1 MFNNMLMGAAGESIK
16 ATSFSV
22 DNSLLINDGD
32 NQYLRKINTGDS
44 SSDPTNANTGTISVW
59 FKRGDFPSGNNL
71 RIWNHG
77 DGTSPQAELLI
88 MGSTNKLMVN
98 GGATGFQ
105 LETTALF
112 RDPHAWYHAVVRID
126 TNQSTSSDRIR
137 LYINGTQ
144 ITDLGTNTQPSQYQD
159 VFTNLK
165 DWWVGRWS
173 GSTGHNWDGY
183 ISELVY
189 CDGQSLAP
197 TAFGET
203 DNNGVWR
210 PIDVDS
216 SGLFTVSST
225 AEAIANSAS
234 ATNSSGLTTYT
245 YSGVALGTASS
256 TRAVYV
262 FATGQGPAASNFD
275 VSSMTV
281 GGVSATRVADVTN
294 SDEAQYVSELWR
306 ADVPSGT
313 TGDIV
318 VTWNSAMSQCG
329 VIAWAVTGD
338 HNLFDIQ
345 TNLSDST
352 ASFTLTDIPDDSVI
366 LAGRGGTSSRTH
378 TWSSDVTENVDEVI
392 GSGVVQSGASSA
404 KSTGGDFTVTCT
416 PSSSESRPRTVC
428 IVLSP
433 TQGAG
438 DQGFYLPFTDS
449 NYIGADYSTGSGIGV
464 ARTEASEWNGDTGD
478 FGTLDVDIIATGG
491 NQGAI
496 RTNKTFTGNFAF
508 DFTWKGG
515 SNPAYVGVYEID
527 EDGTFSSGSSDGGMG
542 SMTDSFYLF
551 FTSGNAVNALKGS
564 STEASSIFTA
574 ASGELIKF
582 QRSGSEFKVF
592 EDGTLRHTFTG
603 TSSSEVRILI
613 GQSSSSLDWEY
624 FRWVNGST
632 TLSGGSVGGT
642 GGFFAVDSPTQTTD
656 SPTTNA
662 ATFSP
667 LITRHQTNF
676 TQVLSDWTFT
686 NGNRTLTHTS
696 GSSGDIMAAA
706 SQLLQP
712 GQKYHFEAVTESMHS
727 SAYARFALALVPQ
740 SMWETDSSPLTGTND
755 QFTISLIKS
764 GGTGSNSA
772 TFDNGSL
779 TAPTNKPTTNSR
791 LTFEVDMST
800 ISSTTVRYYF
810 DGSLDTTYSSLAF
823 ADEPY
828 YVVSF
833 TGTETDRNGVFNF
846 NFGSSAFTDTPTS
859 GHTGLTAK
867 DAFAG
872 SAPTIEDGSAHFQ
885 ATTYSGN
892 GGSNEINQS
901 ENSQFQPDLVWLK
914 ERDGGNHG
922 TLIDAVRG
930 ANKGV
935 YPSLNFAEYTES
947 NLSFDADG
955 FSLSTTGAAAQ
966 INGSSNTY
974 IGWQWLA
981 GNATST
987 PSGGSESSTVSVN
1000 QTNGF
1005 SVVSWTGTG
1014 ANATIAHGL
1023 GAAPSWI
1030 LIKNLADADSWV
1042 VYHDSMGATKGAA
1055 LDTSDAPATAST
1067 FFNDTAP
1074 TSTVFSVGS
1083 GGRSNGSSDAMIA
1096 YCWCEKPGFSKFGS
1110 FEGNGN
1116 ANGPFVDLG
1125 FKPAFLMVKGIDSGS
1140 RPWVMHDS
1148 ARNPFNVTD
1157 LNIVADSNTAEA
1169 SSNLW
1174 DFLSNGFKIRDAL
1187 AGDNENNKTY
1197 IYMAF
1202 AENPFAGTTPATAR

>member
-44 SSDPTNANTGTISVW
+44 SSDPTNADIGTISVW

-77 DGTSPQAELLI
+77 DGTSPRVELLI

-98 GGATGFQ
+98 GGATSFQ
-105 LETTALF
+105 LETNAVF

-126 TNQSTSSDRIR
+126 TGQSTASDRVR

-144 ITDLGTNTQPSQYQD
+144 ITDLGTNTQPSQNQD
-159 VFTNLK
+159 VFTNLA

-210 PIDVDS
+210 PIDINTSLSTNATLLLVDR
-216 SGLFTVSST
+216 T
-225 AEAIANSAS
+225 A
-234 ATNSSGLTTYT
+234 
-245 YSGVALGTASS
+245 GTAI
-256 TRAVYV
+256 
-262 FATGQGPAASNFD
+262 GD
-275 VSSMTV
+275 MT
-281 GGVSATRVADVTN
+281 
-294 SDEAQYVSELWR
+294 
-306 ADVPSGT
+306 
-313 TGDIV
+313 
-318 VTWNSAMSQCG
+318 
-329 VIAWAVTGD
+329 
-338 HNLFDIQ
+338 
-345 TNLSDST
+345 DST
-352 ASFTLTDIPDDSVI
+352 AGNNLAAAFDGVFGGADGANNATKRGSVSN
-366 LAGRGGTSSRTH
+366 AFVGKN
-378 TWSSDVTENVDEVI
+378 W
-392 GSGVVQSGASSA
+392 GSGVSKIITGFSTRDVNNAGYFDNTGEGRFFLYGSNSNPSAFNDGTLLYSGATFTSA
-404 KSTGGDFTVTCT
+404 GHTTTQPLDFLDTENFDTSTAFQYHWIALV
-416 PSSSESRPRTVC
+416 
-428 IVLSP
+428 P
-433 TQGAG
+433 TSTASDVRMAELIFYEDDGNFG

-449 NYIGADYSTGSGIGV
+449 NYIGADYSTGSPIGV
-464 ARTEASEWNGDTGD
+464 ARTAASEWNGDTGD

-496 RTNKTFTGNFAF
+496 RTNKTFTGDFAF

-574 ASGELIKF
+574 ASGEVVKF

-667 LITRHQTNF
+667 LITRHQTSF
-676 TQVLSDWTFT
+676 AAVTSDWTFT

-727 SAYARFALALVPQ
+727 SEHARFALALMPQ
-740 SMWETDSSPLTGTND
+740 SMWETDASPLTGTND
-755 QFTISLIKS
+755 QFEISLIKS

-772 TFDNGSL
+772 AFDDGSL

-800 ISSTTVRYYF
+800 IGSTTVRYYF
-810 DGSLDTTYSSLAF
+810 NGSLDTTYSSLAF

-833 TGTETDRNGVFNF
+833 TGVETDRNGVFNF

-872 SAPTIEDGSAHFQ
+872 SAPTIEDGSAYFQ
-885 ATTYSGN
+885 TTLYTGN
-892 GGSNEINQS
+892 GASSHEINQS
-901 ENSQFQPDLVWLK
+901 GENSTFAPDFLWTKGFTVTEHRITDIL
-914 ERDGGNHG
+914 
-922 TLIDAVRG
+922 RG
-930 ANKGV
+930 ATKVFFTDSSLGNSASTTETNSVISLDSDGFTVGSGGGV
-935 YPSLNFAEYTES
+935 NASGDAKLGWQWKAGDS
-947 NLSFDADG
+947 NTVVSASGSGDGAINACTHRANQTAG
-955 FSLSTTGAAAQ
+955 FSLVK
-966 INGSSNTY
+966 Y
-974 IGWQWLA
+974 
-981 GNATST
+981 
-987 PSGGSESSTVSVN
+987 E
-1000 QTNGF
+1000 
-1005 SVVSWTGTG
+1005 G
-1014 ANATIAHGL
+1014 ANSQISNGEDTKVTHGL
-1023 GAAPSWI
+1023 GAKPELAF
-1030 LIKNLADADSWV
+1030 IKNMDDT
-1042 VYHDSMGATKGAA
+1042 HDWMVLS
-1055 LDTSDAPATAST
+1055 
-1067 FFNDTAP
+1067 
-1074 TSTVFSVGS
+1074 TSTTGFASDSQTGDDAHLHLNTDDNVNGSLFTGHFETGSDSTHFEVGNDNGVNKNGDEYMAYVFRSIPGYSKVGS
-1083 GGRSNGSSDAMIA
+1083 YTGGANSTNGI
-1096 YCWCEKPGFSKFGS
+1096 YV
-1110 FEGNGN
+1110 NI
-1116 ANGPFVDLG
+1116 G
-1125 FKPAFLMVKGIDSGS
+1125 FKPAWLMLKNYKNSGES
-1140 RPWVMHDS
+1140 WYIFDNQRPGYNDENNQLIPNS
-1148 ARNPFNVTD
+1148 TAAEGAGNILD
-1157 LNIVADSNTAEA
+1157 L
-1169 SSNLW
+1169 
-1174 DFLSNGFKIRDAL
+1174 LSNGFKIRANDRAYGGSSATDGYL
-1187 AGDNENNKTY
+1187 Y
-1197 IYMAF
+1197 LAF
-1202 AENPFAGTTPATAR
+1202 AENPFAGTTPVTAR

>member
-44 SSDPTNANTGTISVW
+44 SSDPTNADIGTISVW

-77 DGTSPQAELLI
+77 DGTSPRVELLI

-98 GGATGFQ
+98 GGATSFQ
-105 LETTALF
+105 LETNAVF

-126 TNQSTSSDRIR
+126 TGQSTASDRVR

-144 ITDLGTNTQPSQYQD
+144 ITDLGTNTQPSQNQD
-159 VFTNLK
+159 VFTNLA

-210 PIDVDS
+210 PIDINTSLSTNATLLLVDR
-216 SGLFTVSST
+216 T
-225 AEAIANSAS
+225 A
-234 ATNSSGLTTYT
+234 
-245 YSGVALGTASS
+245 GTAI
-256 TRAVYV
+256 
-262 FATGQGPAASNFD
+262 GD
-275 VSSMTV
+275 MT
-281 GGVSATRVADVTN
+281 
-294 SDEAQYVSELWR
+294 
-306 ADVPSGT
+306 
-313 TGDIV
+313 
-318 VTWNSAMSQCG
+318 
-329 VIAWAVTGD
+329 
-338 HNLFDIQ
+338 
-345 TNLSDST
+345 DST
-352 ASFTLTDIPDDSVI
+352 AGNNLAAAFDGVFGGADGANNATKRGSVSN
-366 LAGRGGTSSRTH
+366 AFVGKN
-378 TWSSDVTENVDEVI
+378 W
-392 GSGVVQSGASSA
+392 GSGVSKIITGFSTRDVNNAGYFDNTGEGRFFLYGSNSNPSAFNDGTLLYSGATFTSA
-404 KSTGGDFTVTCT
+404 GHTTTQPLDFLDTENFDTSTAFQYHWIALV
-416 PSSSESRPRTVC
+416 
-428 IVLSP
+428 P
-433 TQGAG
+433 TSTASDVRMAELIFYEDDGNFG

-449 NYIGADYSTGSGIGV
+449 NYIGADYSTGSPIGV
-464 ARTEASEWNGDTGD
+464 ARTAASEWNGDTGD

-496 RTNKTFTGNFAF
+496 RTNKTFTGDFAF

-574 ASGELIKF
+574 ASGEVVKF

-686 NGNRTLTHTS
+686 NGNRTITHTS
-696 GSSGDIMAAA
+696 GSSGDIMVAA

-727 SAYARFALALVPQ
+727 SEHARFALALMPQ
-740 SMWETDSSPLTGTND
+740 SMWETDASPLTGTND
-755 QFTISLIKS
+755 QFEISLIKS

-772 TFDNGSL
+772 AFDDGSL

-800 ISSTTVRYYF
+800 IGSTTVRYYF
-810 DGSLDTTYSSLAF
+810 NGSLDTTYSSLAF

-833 TGTETDRNGVFNF
+833 TGVETDRNGVFNF

-872 SAPTIEDGSAHFQ
+872 SAPTIEDGSAYFQ

-892 GGSNEINQS
+892 GTTNEINQS
-901 ENSQFQPDLVWLK
+901 GNSTFQPDMVWLK
-914 ERDGGNHG
+914 ERSGGNHG
-922 TLIDAVRG
+922 TIIDAVRG

-955 FSLSTTGAAAQ
+955 FSLSTTGSAAQ
-966 INGSSNTY
+966 VNASSQTY

-987 PSGGSESSTVSVN
+987 PSGGSVSSTVSVN
-1000 QTNGF
+1000 QTAGF
-1005 SVVSWTGTG
+1005 SIVSWTGTG

-1110 FEGNGN
+1110 FEGNGSSTD
-1116 ANGPFVDLG
+1116 GPFIELG
-1125 FKPAFLMVKGIDSGS
+1125 FKPAWFMWKNIDSGTNGD
-1140 RPWVMHDS
+1140 WTMMDS
-1148 ARNPFNVTD
+1148 ARDPFNMV
-1157 LNIVADSNTAEA
+1157 E
-1169 SSNLW
+1169 SNLRANSNMAADTGEADL
-1174 DFLSNGFKIRDAL
+1174 DFLSNGVKHRGGTSARFNAS
-1187 AGDNENNKTY
+1187 ATY

-1202 AENPFAGTTPATAR
+1202 AENPFAGTTPITAR

>member
-44 SSDPTNANTGTISVW
+44 SSDPTNADIGTISVW

-77 DGTSPQAELLI
+77 DGTSPRVELLI

-98 GGATGFQ
+98 GGATSFQ
-105 LETTALF
+105 LETNAVF

-126 TNQSTSSDRIR
+126 TGQSTASNRVR
-137 LYINGTQ
+137 LYINGELV
-144 ITDLGTNTQPSQYQD
+144 TDLGTETQPSQNQD
-159 VFTNLK
+159 VFTNLA

-210 PIDVDS
+210 PIDINTSLSTNATLLLVDR
-216 SGLFTVSST
+216 T
-225 AEAIANSAS
+225 A
-234 ATNSSGLTTYT
+234 
-245 YSGVALGTASS
+245 GTAI
-256 TRAVYV
+256 
-262 FATGQGPAASNFD
+262 GD
-275 VSSMTV
+275 MT
-281 GGVSATRVADVTN
+281 
-294 SDEAQYVSELWR
+294 
-306 ADVPSGT
+306 
-313 TGDIV
+313 
-318 VTWNSAMSQCG
+318 
-329 VIAWAVTGD
+329 
-338 HNLFDIQ
+338 
-345 TNLSDST
+345 DST
-352 ASFTLTDIPDDSVI
+352 AGNNLAAAFDGVFGGADGANNATKRGSVSN
-366 LAGRGGTSSRTH
+366 AFVGKN
-378 TWSSDVTENVDEVI
+378 W
-392 GSGVVQSGASSA
+392 GSGVSKIITGFSTRDVNNAGYFDNTGEGRFFLYGSNSNPSAFNDGTLLYSGATFTSA
-404 KSTGGDFTVTCT
+404 GHTTTQPLDFLDTENFDTSTAFQYHWIALV
-416 PSSSESRPRTVC
+416 
-428 IVLSP
+428 P
-433 TQGAG
+433 TSTASDVRMAELIFYEDDGNFG

-449 NYIGADYSTGSGIGV
+449 NYIGADYSTGSPIGV
-464 ARTEASEWNGDTGD
+464 ARTAASEWNGDTGD

-496 RTNKTFTGNFAF
+496 RTNKTFTGDFAF

-574 ASGELIKF
+574 ASGEVVKF

-667 LITRHQTNF
+667 LITRHQTSF
-676 TQVLSDWTFT
+676 AAVTSDWTFT

-727 SAYARFALALVPQ
+727 SEHARFALALMPQ
-740 SMWETDSSPLTGTND
+740 SMWETDASPLTGTND
-755 QFTISLIKS
+755 QFEISLIKS

-772 TFDNGSL
+772 AFDDGSL

-800 ISSTTVRYYF
+800 IGSTTVRYYF
-810 DGSLDTTYSSLAF
+810 NGSLDTTYSSLAF

-833 TGTETDRNGVFNF
+833 TGVETDRNGVFNF

-872 SAPTIEDGSAHFQ
+872 SAPTIEDGSAYFQ

-892 GGSNEINQS
+892 GTTNEINQS
-901 ENSQFQPDLVWLK
+901 GNSTFQPDMVWLK
-914 ERDGGNHG
+914 ERSGGNHG
-922 TLIDAVRG
+922 TIIDAVRG

-955 FSLSTTGAAAQ
+955 FSLSTTGSAAQ
-966 INGSSNTY
+966 VNASSQTY

-987 PSGGSESSTVSVN
+987 PSGGSVSSTVSVN
-1000 QTNGF
+1000 QTAGF
-1005 SVVSWTGTG
+1005 SIVSWTGTG

-1110 FEGNGN
+1110 FEGNGSSTD
-1116 ANGPFVDLG
+1116 GPFIELG
-1125 FKPAFLMVKGIDSGS
+1125 FKPAWFMWKNIDSGTNGD
-1140 RPWVMHDS
+1140 WTMMDS
-1148 ARNPFNVTD
+1148 ARDPFNMV
-1157 LNIVADSNTAEA
+1157 E
-1169 SSNLW
+1169 SNLRANSNMAADTGEADL
-1174 DFLSNGFKIRDAL
+1174 DFLSNGVKHRGGTSARFNAS
-1187 AGDNENNKTY
+1187 ATY

-1202 AENPFAGTTPATAR
+1202 AENPFAGTTPITAR

>member
-44 SSDPTNANTGTISVW
+44 SSDPTNADIGTISVW

-77 DGTSPQAELLI
+77 DGTSPRVELLI

-98 GGATGFQ
+98 GGATSFQ
-105 LETTALF
+105 LETNAVF

-126 TNQSTSSDRIR
+126 TGQSTASDRVR

-144 ITDLGTNTQPSQYQD
+144 ITDLGTNTQPSQNQD
-159 VFTNLK
+159 VFTNLA

-210 PIDVDS
+210 PIDINTSLSTNATLLLVDR
-216 SGLFTVSST
+216 T
-225 AEAIANSAS
+225 A
-234 ATNSSGLTTYT
+234 
-245 YSGVALGTASS
+245 GTAI
-256 TRAVYV
+256 
-262 FATGQGPAASNFD
+262 GD
-275 VSSMTV
+275 MT
-281 GGVSATRVADVTN
+281 
-294 SDEAQYVSELWR
+294 
-306 ADVPSGT
+306 
-313 TGDIV
+313 
-318 VTWNSAMSQCG
+318 
-329 VIAWAVTGD
+329 
-338 HNLFDIQ
+338 
-345 TNLSDST
+345 DST
-352 ASFTLTDIPDDSVI
+352 AGNNLAAAFDGVFGGADGANNATKRGSVSN
-366 LAGRGGTSSRTH
+366 AFVGKN
-378 TWSSDVTENVDEVI
+378 W
-392 GSGVVQSGASSA
+392 GSGVSKIITGFSTRDVNNAGYFDNTGEGRFFLYGSNSNPSAFNDGTLLYSGATFTSA
-404 KSTGGDFTVTCT
+404 GHTTTQPLDFLDTENFDTSTAFQYHWIALV
-416 PSSSESRPRTVC
+416 
-428 IVLSP
+428 P
-433 TQGAG
+433 TSTASDVRMAELIFYEDDGNFG

-449 NYIGADYSTGSGIGV
+449 NYIGADYSTGSPIGV
-464 ARTEASEWNGDTGD
+464 ARTAASEWNGDTGD

-496 RTNKTFTGNFAF
+496 RTNKTFTGDFAF

-574 ASGELIKF
+574 ASGEVVKF

-667 LITRHQTNF
+667 LITRHQTSF
-676 TQVLSDWTFT
+676 AAVTSDWTFT

-727 SAYARFALALVPQ
+727 SEHARFALALMPQ
-740 SMWETDSSPLTGTND
+740 SMWETDASPLTGTND
-755 QFTISLIKS
+755 QFEISLIKS

-772 TFDNGSL
+772 AFDDGSL

-800 ISSTTVRYYF
+800 IGSTTVRYYF
-810 DGSLDTTYSSLAF
+810 NGSLDTTYSSLAF

-833 TGTETDRNGVFNF
+833 TGVETDRNGVFNF

-872 SAPTIEDGSAHFQ
+872 SAPTIEDGSAYFQ
-885 ATTYSGN
+885 ANTYSGN
-892 GGSNEINQS
+892 GTTNEINQS
-901 ENSQFQPDLVWLK
+901 GNSTFQPDMVWLK
-914 ERDGGNHG
+914 ERSGGNHG
-922 TLIDAVRG
+922 TIIDAVRG

-955 FSLSTTGAAAQ
+955 FSLSTTGSAAQ
-966 INGSSNTY
+966 VNASSQTY

-987 PSGGSESSTVSVN
+987 PSGGSVSSTVSVN
-1000 QTNGF
+1000 QTAGF
-1005 SVVSWTGTG
+1005 SIVSWTGTG

-1110 FEGNGN
+1110 FEGNGSSTD
-1116 ANGPFVDLG
+1116 GPFIELG
-1125 FKPAFLMVKGIDSGS
+1125 FKPAWFMWKNIDSGTNGD
-1140 RPWVMHDS
+1140 WTMMDS
-1148 ARNPFNVTD
+1148 ARDPFNMV
-1157 LNIVADSNTAEA
+1157 E
-1169 SSNLW
+1169 SNLRANSNMAADTGEADL
-1174 DFLSNGFKIRDAL
+1174 DFLSNGVKHRGGTSARFNAS
-1187 AGDNENNKTY
+1187 ATY

-1202 AENPFAGTTPATAR
+1202 AENPFAGTTPITAR

>member
-44 SSDPTNANTGTISVW
+44 SSDPTNADIGTISVW

-77 DGTSPQAELLI
+77 DGTSPRVELLI

-98 GGATGFQ
+98 GGATSFQ
-105 LETTALF
+105 LETTQLF
-112 RDPHAWYHAVVRID
+112 KDPHAWYHAVVRID
-126 TNQSTSSDRIR
+126 TGQSTASNRVR
-137 LYINGTQ
+137 LYVNGGLV
-144 ITDLGTNTQPSQYQD
+144 TDYGTETQPSQNQD
-159 VFTNLK
+159 VFTNSA

-210 PIDVDS
+210 PIDINTSLSTNATLLLVDR
-216 SGLFTVSST
+216 T
-225 AEAIANSAS
+225 A
-234 ATNSSGLTTYT
+234 
-245 YSGVALGTASS
+245 GTAI
-256 TRAVYV
+256 
-262 FATGQGPAASNFD
+262 GD
-275 VSSMTV
+275 MT
-281 GGVSATRVADVTN
+281 
-294 SDEAQYVSELWR
+294 
-306 ADVPSGT
+306 
-313 TGDIV
+313 
-318 VTWNSAMSQCG
+318 
-329 VIAWAVTGD
+329 
-338 HNLFDIQ
+338 
-345 TNLSDST
+345 DST
-352 ASFTLTDIPDDSVI
+352 AGNNLAAAFDGVFGGNDGANNATKRGSVSN
-366 LAGRGGTSSRTH
+366 AFVGKN
-378 TWSSDVTENVDEVI
+378 W
-392 GSGVVQSGASSA
+392 GSGVSKIITGFSTRDVNNAGYFDNTGEGRFFLYGSNSNPSAFNDGTLLYSGATFTSA
-404 KSTGGDFTVTCT
+404 GHTTTQPLDFLDTENFDTSTAFQYHWIALV
-416 PSSSESRPRTVC
+416 
-428 IVLSP
+428 P
-433 TQGAG
+433 TSTASDVRMAELIFYEDDGNFG

-449 NYIGADYSTGSGIGV
+449 NYIGADYSTGSPIGV
-464 ARTEASEWNGDTGD
+464 ARTAASEWNGDTGD

-496 RTNKTFTGNFAF
+496 RTNKTFTGDFAF

-515 SNPAYVGVYEID
+515 ANPAYVGVYEID

-574 ASGELIKF
+574 ASGEVVKF

-667 LITRHQTNF
+667 LITRHQTSF
-676 TQVLSDWTFT
+676 AAVTSDWTFT

-727 SAYARFALALVPQ
+727 SQYARFALALIPQ
-740 SMWETDSSPLTGTND
+740 SMWETDASPLTGTND
-755 QFTISLIKS
+755 QFEISLIKS

-772 TFDNGSL
+772 AFDDGSL

-833 TGTETDRNGVFNF
+833 TGVETDRNGVFNF

-872 SAPTIEDGSAHFQ
+872 SAPTIEDGSAYFQ
-885 ATTYSGN
+885 TTTWEGN
-892 GGSNEINQS
+892 GSARKITQS
-901 ENSQFQPDLVWLK
+901 GFNSTFKPDFIWGKNVDNSGYAHRLF
-914 ERDGGNHG
+914 
-922 TLIDAVRG
+922 DAVRG
-930 ANKGV
+930 ATKVLQLGGTSGTDAEATDSNGV
-935 YPSLNFAEYTES
+935 TDFES
-947 NLSFDADG
+947 DG
-955 FSLSTTGAAAQ
+955 FDIG
-966 INGSSNTY
+966 NGVHLNDSGETI

-981 GNATST
+981 GNGTSS
-987 PSGGSESSTVSVN
+987 PSGGDIATTVSVN
-1000 QTNGF
+1000 QTAGF
-1005 SVVSWTGTG
+1005 SIAKWTGNGTDG
-1014 ANATIAHGL
+1014 ATIAHGL
-1023 GAAPSWI
+1023 GATPSWI
-1030 LIKNLADADSWV
+1030 IYRK
-1042 VYHDSMGATKGAA
+1042 
-1055 LDTSDAPATAST
+1055 TASQQWFVQHAGMT
-1067 FFNDTAP
+1067 GGIANGG
-1074 TSTVFSVGS
+1074 STKQMTLDGTDAEGGPFS
-1083 GGRSNGSSDAMIA
+1083 GGYIDTIGSSTMTLQRGSSSIVNCNDSGAEYIGWF
-1096 YCWCEKPGFSKFGS
+1096 WCEKPGFSKFGKYS
-1110 FEGNGN
+1110 GSGTKPNFIE
-1116 ANGPFVDLG
+1116 LG
-1125 FKPAFLMVKGIDSGS
+1125 FTPAWIMNKRISSSGTWII
-1140 RPWVMHDS
+1140 RDNV
-1148 ARNPFNVTD
+1148 RNPFNERDT
-1157 LNIVADSNTAEA
+1157 IVEANSTAA
-1169 SSNLW
+1169 QSSDYAM
-1174 DFLSNGFKIRDAL
+1174 DFVANGFVWRDTQHYTNQS
-1187 AGDNENNKTY
+1187 GSDY
-1197 IYMAF
+1197 IYIAF
-1202 AENPFAGTTPATAR
+1202 AKHPFAGTTPATAE